1 MKVIFLTLVLLCNS
15 SCVSADYL
23 SAMQSLSGELGVM
36 LSPEIHSVE
45 LKAAHR
51 KNKSSGD
58 ITSICN
64 AFASRFADAAAN
76 YTRCFIENS
85 RPLQLCMNCVKEYLI
100 VNRAYSDLEQVLLGP
115 GGD

>member
-45 LKAAHR
+45 LEAAHGR
-51 KNKSSGD
+51 ISRRE
-58 ITSICN
+58 TSRLY
-64 AFASRFADAAAN
+64 ATHLLPD
-76 YTRCFIENS
+76 
-85 RPLQLCMNCVKEYLI
+85 LLMQLLTI
-100 VNRAYSDLEQVLLGP
+100 RGVL
-115 GGD
+115 